1 MHATHAHSHSHGHA
15 HSHSHG
21 HETDSHGY
29 ETHGHGHGGENAVSH
44 LLRDETSSNANRDDD
59 VIAETTS
66 WPPRDGP
73 ESTPPFPYRFRR
85 NAELPPNAG
94 RGLVLFVDAYTA
106 GIAGDMFVGALL
118 DLGCPLLVVTDAL
131 ASIKNL
137 TGFALVVTHAEKSC
151 IVAPKFAVLESETQ
165 PLRDYRSIKEMLQTS
180 HLSAGVKEKALAAF
194 ALLAKGE
201 AEVHGTAIDDVHFHE
216 VGAVDSIVDI
226 VAVSACLDYLNC
238 DSIEISPLPMG
249 RGVIKGAA
257 HGPLPSPPPA
267 VLACLCGSG
276 LSTFGVAT
284 NGELVTPTGACLV
297 ASLTSSHKSTRWPE
311 HFVPLR
317 NAYGAG
323 SKNWRDRPNLLRL
336 VLGKVVDL

>member
-1 MHATHAHSHSHGHA
+1 VHATHA

-238 DSIEISPLPMG
+238 DSIEISPLPMRTALCRRRRPQCSRACAG
-249 RGVIKGAA
+249 RDFPRSASRQTASSSRQPARVSSRRSRRRTNQRGGRITSCRKETHTARGPRIGA
-257 HGPLPSPPPA
+257 
-267 VLACLCGSG
+267 
-276 LSTFGVAT
+276 
-284 NGELVTPTGACLV
+284 TGRTCCD
-297 ASLTSSHKSTRWPE
+297 W
-311 HFVPLR
+311 
-317 NAYGAG
+317 
-323 SKNWRDRPNLLRL
+323 
-336 VLGKVVDL
+336 